1 MNPTQLLDPKA
12 FAKQNGKKRPA
23 HYGPQ
28 QHRRQTSATANDNR
42 FRTSS
47 IQQASPHALLNPKSA
62 NSKPLSS
69 SVCNNEGPRLTAAEE
84 DEEGPPGMGSFIERM
99 HNVTSRDSAIPREKR
114 KVDFKEEESESSRRK
129 KSNANF
135 RRTTSGPLSEHMKKE
150 RQKHASEKGQAST
163 PIEITDD
170 EGNDGGNGDDDIVFV
185 KENIR
190 EQQAYHN
197 DEVCLGAIQGK
208 ANIARL
214 PICSERQVAVLKDY
228 WPMVKLECRRDPAMS
243 NNKLELVDRAQKVC
257 GTMELK
263 LAAALVPLWDGR
275 SQNGLRFSVYLMTH
289 KKNPGEYQGQHVSQH
304 LNISVV
310 LFGPRNKTLSIG
322 RYLSQK
328 QLWLVTPSQVGVP
341 INKELQNPHKPQLLY
356 NSLNAAQSRRQL
368 SQSTQLSNRTSQEII
383 KEARNMFDEL
393 VKHDDLPE
401 MEPTSGAILTPLLP
415 HQKQALYFLM
425 QHEQDNTTDLSFS
438 LWKTRIDKRGDK
450 KWYHIITDQELSHKP
465 DPVRGGILADM
476 MGLGKTLSILSLIS
490 ETSTQAREFWSQ
502 PRATDG
508 SLHAQGTL
516 IVCPKSVMSN
526 WEEQIRSHLKP
537 NQLNIC
543 VYHGS
548 NREDDI
554 EELAKYDIVL
564 STYGTVAAEYSAKG
578 KALAALT
585 WFRIVLDEA
594 HTIRNLISKAFK
606 GCTALSAQR
615 RWAVTGTPV
624 QNALEDLGALIKF
637 LRIAPFHEGTSWS
650 QYIIAPLKCAN
661 TDAVTHLRILV
672 DSITL
677 RRLKD
682 KIDLKRRHVKH
693 VRIEFPTGDYRI
705 YKNMAGEFGTQL
717 KRITGGSKVQL
728 KGKAYAHVLKSIGR
742 LRMFCAHGLDM
753 FNEEERREILEGMAP
768 ENAISVDLS
777 EEPELE
783 TFQFVTEKQAYEF
796 LNAVSDSDTN
806 RCEICDS
813 KIGLKNSISGNETL
827 DITTGDDEEEEEE
840 EAGGEEGREENDI
853 IGYLNPCYHLYCPK
867 CKDKYEAIARR
878 SMAFDDRHQCQ
889 SCEANVRFGL
899 YEYHRSTLRAFLD
912 AKNSSINKHREK
924 RTWDESTYNGPSAK
938 VSALLED
945 LKQSELE
952 TTLLPVGEPPIR
964 SVIFSGW
971 TTYLDLIE
979 VALEENQ
986 IGFLRLD
993 GSMSLKQRSTVL
1005 QQFANDPDI
1014 TVILVS
1020 IKAGG
1025 QGLNFTAAN
1034 KVYMM
1039 EPQFN
1044 PGAEHQAI
1052 DRVHRL
1058 GQERE
1063 VYVTHYIMK
1072 DSVEEGI
1079 LKLQQRKEDLARL
1092 TLERKLSPADRREE
1106 TRKRI
1111 EELKDLFK

>member
-1 MNPTQLLDPKA
+1 VGSPSHSDV
-12 FAKQNGKKRPA
+12 
-23 HYGPQ
+23 
-28 QHRRQTSATANDNR
+28 RR
-42 FRTSS
+42 
-47 IQQASPHALLNPKSA
+47 LNA
-62 NSKPLSS
+62 
-69 SVCNNEGPRLTAAEE
+69 VEVDEG
-84 DEEGPPGMGSFIERM
+84 GPPGMGSLIESM
-99 HNVTSRDSAIPREKR
+99 HNVTSRDSAFPRRKR
-114 KVDFKEEESESSRRK
+114 KADFNEVDLESPERK

-135 RRTTSGPLSEHMKKE
+135 RGVTSGPLSEHMKEE
-150 RQKHASEKGQAST
+150 RMNHAYKTGEASA

-170 EGNDGGNGDDDIVFV
+170 EGNDSGNGDDEIVFV
-185 KENIR
+185 KENVK
-190 EQQAYHN
+190 EQQAYQN
-197 DEVCLGAIQGK
+197 EEVCLGAIQGK
-208 ANIARL
+208 ANIFRL
-214 PICSERQVAVLKDY
+214 PFCSRRQAAVLRDY
-228 WPMVKLECRRDPAMS
+228 WPMVKLECRRDSTLS
-243 NNKLELVDRAQKVC
+243 NNKMELVDRDQKVC
-257 GTMELK
+257 GNMELR
-263 LAAALVPLWDGR
+263 LAAALIPLWDGR
-275 SQNGLRFSVYLMTH
+275 GQNGLRLSVYLMTH
-289 KKNPGEYQGQHVSQH
+289 KKNQGDYQGQHVSLH
-304 LNISVV
+304 LNISVLV
-310 LFGPRNKTLSIG
+310 FAPRNKTVSIG

-328 QLWLVTPSQVGVP
+328 QLWLVTPSQIGVP
-341 INKELQNPHKPQLLY
+341 INKELHNPHKPQLLY
-356 NSLNAAQSRRQL
+356 SSSNAAQSRPQT
-368 SQSTQLSNRTSQEII
+368 SQPAQSSNRTAQEII

-401 MEPTSGAILTPLLP
+401 MEPTSDMITTPLLP
-415 HQKQALYFLM
+415 HQKQALHFLM
-425 QHEQDNTTDLSFS
+425 QHEQDNSTDLSFS

-450 KWYHIITDQELSHKP
+450 KWYHIITDQELSRKP
-465 DPVRGGILADM
+465 DPVQGGILADM
-476 MGLGKTLSILSLIS
+476 MGLGKTLSILSLIC
-490 ETSTQAREFWSQ
+490 ETGAQAREFWNQ
-502 PRATDG
+502 PRAADG
-508 SLHAQGTL
+508 SLNAKGTL
-516 IVCPKSVMSN
+516 IICPKSVMSN
-526 WEEQIRSHLKP
+526 WEEQIRTHIKP
-537 NQLNIC
+537 NQLSIC

-554 EELAKYDIVL
+554 EELSKYSVVL
-564 STYGTVAAEYSAKG
+564 STYGTVAAEFSVKG
-578 KALAALT
+578 KALAALR

-594 HTIRNLISKAFK
+594 HTIRTLTSKAFK
-606 GCTALSAQR
+606 GCNNLSAQR

-650 QYIIAPLKCAN
+650 QHIIAPLKCAN

-682 KIDLKRRHVKH
+682 KINLKGRHVKH

-717 KRITGGSKVQL
+717 KRLTGGSKVQL

-753 FNEEERREILEGMAP
+753 FNEEDRHEISEGMNP
-768 ENAISVDLS
+768 ENAIAIDLG

-783 TFQFVTEKQAYEF
+783 DFQFVTEKQAYEF
-796 LNAVSDSDTN
+796 LNAVSDSDTD
-806 RCEICDS
+806 RCETCDC
-813 KIGLKNSISGNETL
+813 KIGHKTSTSDNEPM
-827 DITTGDDEEEEEE
+827 DMTTDEDDDEDEV
-840 EAGGEEGREENDI
+840 NDI
-853 IGYLNPCYHLYCPK
+853 IGYLNPCYHIYCPK
-867 CKDKYEAIARR
+867 CKDKYEGAARR
-878 SMAFDDRHQCQ
+878 TMTIDKRHQCQ
-889 SCEANVRFGL
+889 SCQAYVRFGL
-899 YEYHRSTLRAFLD
+899 YEYHRSTLRAFLEV
-912 AKNSSINKHREK
+912 KNNSVNKRREK
-924 RTWDESTYNGPSAK
+924 RTLDEFTYNGPSAK

-945 LKQSELE
+945 LKQSAVE
-952 TTLLPVGEPPIR
+952 TASLPGGEPPIR
-964 SVIFSGW
+964 SVVFSGW

-979 VALEENQ
+979 AALEDNQ
-986 IGFLRLD
+986 IGFVRLD
-993 GSMSLKQRSTVL
+993 GTMSLKQRSVVL
-1005 QQFANDPDI
+1005 HQFANDPDI
-1014 TVILVS
+1014 SVILVS

-1025 QGLNFTAAN
+1025 QGLNFTVAN

-1092 TLERKLSPADRREE
+1092 TLEKKLSSADRKEE